1 MLAPECKQRM
11 RLSPWPPGLESRKSF
26 RLHVLCHDQTC
37 APFVTWHLAG
47 ALLKSIRSAQ
57 PAPGISARDV
67 HSRDLELHETP
78 FRVKK
83 LDWVG
88 MKYTNWTLRLFALLL
103 ATFLGTSHLRG
114 QAAYVSVTPT
124 LSASASANSASD
136 EPQSMV
142 TLHARVNE
150 VNVLFI
156 ATDKHGKFVR
166 DLSQNDFSILD
177 DHKPPQ
183 AILNFRRETDLPL
196 HLGFLVDVSGSV
208 DSRFDFEQQAAT
220 TFMQHTLRAGFDK
233 AFLLGFNSH
242 SQLAQDFTDNVQL
255 LSASVHKLHDGGG
268 TALYD
273 AIYHA
278 CKDKF
283 LKDRPDRPVRKAI
296 IIVSDG
302 EDNQSEVTRAQAIE
316 MAQRSEVII
325 YAIST
330 DDSGLV
336 MRGDKVLQQ
345 LADATGGRAFFPFK
359 MKDITHSY
367 TAIED
372 ELRSQY
378 VVSYKPADF
387 DADGRYRS
395 IEISS
400 LKKDLQVR
408 ARKGYFAPQQ

>member
-1 MLAPECKQRM
+1 
-11 RLSPWPPGLESRKSF
+11 
-26 RLHVLCHDQTC
+26 
-37 APFVTWHLAG
+37 
-47 ALLKSIRSAQ
+47 
-57 PAPGISARDV
+57 
-67 HSRDLELHETP
+67 
-78 FRVKK
+78 
-83 LDWVG
+83 
-88 MKYTNWTLRLFALLL
+88 MKYTNTKFRILGLLL
-103 ATFLGTSHLRG
+103 ATF
-114 QAAYVSVTPT
+114 AAVAVSRAQSAYSDATT
-124 LSASASANSASD
+124 LSAYNTPSTAVSSSDSTVDDPQNSLI
-136 EPQSMV
+136 
-142 TLHARVNE
+142 TFRTRVNE

-166 DLSQNDFSILD
+166 DLTQKDFSILD

-196 HLGFLVDVSGSV
+196 HLGLLIDVSGSV
-208 DSRFDFEQQAAT
+208 DSRFDFEQDAAT
-220 TFMQHTLRAGFDK
+220 SFLQHTLRKGFDK
-233 AFLLGFNSH
+233 AFVVGFNAH
-242 SQLAQDFTDNVQL
+242 SQLSQDYTDDYSRL
-255 LSASVHKLHDGGG
+255 YWAVHRLHNGGG

-283 LKDRPDRPVRKAI
+283 LKDHPEHPVRKAI

-302 EDNQSEVTRAQAIE
+302 EDNQSEVSRAQAIE
-316 MAQRSEVII
+316 MAQRAEVII

-336 MRGDKVLQQ
+336 MRGDKVLEQ
-345 LADATGGRAFFPFK
+345 LAEATGGRAFFPFK

-367 TAIED
+367 AAIED

-387 DADGRYRS
+387 DADGRYRT

>member
-1 MLAPECKQRM
+1 M
-11 RLSPWPPGLESRKSF
+11 G
-26 RLHVLCHDQTC
+26 
-37 APFVTWHLAG
+37 
-47 ALLKSIRSAQ
+47 
-57 PAPGISARDV
+57 
-67 HSRDLELHETP
+67 
-78 FRVKK
+78 FRVKN
-83 LDWVG
+83 LDSMG
-88 MKYTNWTLRLFALLL
+88 MKYTNSILTLLL
-103 ATFLGTSHLRG
+103 ATFVATG
-114 QAAYVSVTPT
+114 QAQSAYMAEAPR
-124 LSASASANSASD
+124 LSASNMANSVADVD
-136 EPQSMV
+136 EPQNSMI

-166 DLSQNDFSILD
+166 DLNQNDFSILD

-196 HLGFLVDVSGSV
+196 HMGLLVDVSGSV
-208 DSRFDFEQQAAT
+208 NGRFDFEQNAAT
-220 TFMQHTLRAGFDK
+220 SFLEHTLRAHFDK
-233 AFLLGFNSH
+233 AFIAGFNTK
-242 SQLAQDFTDNVQL
+242 SQVVQDFTDNVQL
-255 LSASVHKLHDGGG
+255 LSAGVHRLRNGGG

-273 AIYHA
+273 AVYRA
-278 CKDKF
+278 CKEKF

-296 IIVSDG
+296 VIVSDG
-302 EDNQSEVTRAQAIE
+302 EDNQSEFSKAQAIE
-316 MAQRSEVII
+316 MAQRAEVII

-336 MRGDKVLQQ
+336 MRGDKVLEQ
-345 LADATGGRAFFPFK
+345 LAEATGGRAFFPFK
-359 MKDITHSY
+359 MKDITRSFA
-367 TAIED
+367 AIED

-378 VVSYKPADF
+378 VVSYKPANF

>member
-1 MLAPECKQRM
+1 
-11 RLSPWPPGLESRKSF
+11 
-26 RLHVLCHDQTC
+26 
-37 APFVTWHLAG
+37 
-47 ALLKSIRSAQ
+47 
-57 PAPGISARDV
+57 
-67 HSRDLELHETP
+67 
-78 FRVKK
+78 
-83 LDWVG
+83 
-88 MKYTNWTLRLFALLL
+88 MKYTNWIPRFLALML
-103 ATFLGTSHLRG
+103 ATFAGS
-114 QAAYVSVTPT
+114 AV
-124 LSASASANSASD
+124 LSAQSAYIAGAPTFNASNAAASTPND
-136 EPQSMV
+136 EPQSLI

-166 DLSQNDFSILD
+166 DLNQNDFSILD

-196 HLGFLVDVSGSV
+196 HLGLLIDVSGSV
-208 DSRFDFEQQAAT
+208 DSRFDFEQTAAT
-220 TFMQHTLRAGFDK
+220 SFLEHTLRHGFDK
-233 AFLLGFNSH
+233 AFVMGFNSH
-242 SQLAQDFTDNVQL
+242 TQMAQDFTDEYSRL
-255 LSASVHKLHDGGG
+255 YWAVHRLHNGGG

-273 AIYHA
+273 AVYRA
-278 CKDKF
+278 CKEKL
-283 LKDRPDRPVRKAI
+283 LKDHSERPVRKAI

-302 EDNQSEVTRAQAIE
+302 EDNQSEMTKAQAIE
-316 MAQRSEVII
+316 MAQRAEVII

-345 LADATGGRAFFPFK
+345 LAEATGGRAFFPFK
-359 MKDITHSY
+359 MKDITHSFA
-367 TAIED
+367 AIED

-378 VVSYKPADF
+378 IVSYKPADF
-387 DADGRYRS
+387 DADGRYRT

>member
-1 MLAPECKQRM
+1 
-11 RLSPWPPGLESRKSF
+11 
-26 RLHVLCHDQTC
+26 
-37 APFVTWHLAG
+37 
-47 ALLKSIRSAQ
+47 
-57 PAPGISARDV
+57 
-67 HSRDLELHETP
+67 
-78 FRVKK
+78 VKK
-83 LDWVG
+83 LEFLG
-88 MKYTNWTLRLFALLL
+88 MKYTHTIFGAVVLL
-103 ATFLGTSHLRG
+103 AATLFL
-114 QAAYVSVTPT
+114 AAPSAAQSYVSGAPRV
-124 LSASASANSASD
+124 SANNAD
-136 EPQSMV
+136 ATTNNADDQSMV
-142 TLHARVNE
+142 TIHARVNE

-166 DLSQNDFSILD
+166 DLNQSDFTILD

-196 HLGFLVDVSGSV
+196 HLGLLIDVSGSV
-208 DSRFDFEQQAAT
+208 DSRFDFEQTAAT
-220 TFMQHTLRAGFDK
+220 NFLQHTLRARFDE
-233 AFLLGFNSH
+233 AFLVGFNSH
-242 SQLAQDFTDNVQL
+242 SQLVQDYTDNAQL
-255 LSASVHKLHDGGG
+255 LAAGIHRLHDGGG

-273 AIYHA
+273 AVYHA

-283 LKDRPDRPVRKAI
+283 LKDHSEHPVRKAI

-302 EDNQSEVTRAQAIE
+302 EDNQSEVSKAQAIE

-336 MRGDKVLQQ
+336 MRGDKVLEQM
-345 LADATGGRAFFPFK
+345 AEATGGRAFFPFK
-359 MKDITHSY
+359 MKDITHSFA
-367 TAIED
+367 AIED